1 LVLPDVLP
9 ICVFSLGVE
18 VDIFTL
24 GRGAVTN
31 GDLLTHHQV
40 PLCGVGFRP
49 VHRRL
54 ESFGQVA
61 NGTPDGW
68 SFGATPGRTESLF
81 LIGRQQVAATG
92 CTRRRPADAPCRCP
106 GKLPEQASDRY
117 GRDGCSVEPGRS
129 WNRTTT
135 RGRSG
140 SARPGPAGPCRRGR
154 DILRNWSDRPFDLRQ
169 GPR

>member
-1 LVLPDVLP
+1 MVPADRAKEEDEEKSAAEAPDVAEHAGEGP
-9 ICVFSLGVE
+9 GVYFYALGVE

-24 GRGAVTN
+24 GRGDVTN

-92 CTRRRPADAPCRCP
+92 YTPTRPADAPCRCP
-106 GKLPEQASDRY
+106 GRLNA
-117 GRDGCSVEPGRS
+117 
-129 WNRTTT
+129 RTDE
-135 RGRSG
+135 R
-140 SARPGPAGPCRRGR
+140 
-154 DILRNWSDRPFDLRQ
+154 
-169 GPR
+169 